1 MSQRSG
7 DPCDAEEVLSS
18 DELMARR
25 AEEYAADCITE
36 EQREAESR
44 DLLEHV
50 APTPVQTCGLCA
62 KPITDPAD
70 ATVFQRA
77 LRAPSII
84 AHGACFA
91 QDLVSTFRISSRGGK
106 AAQALGL
113 DR

>member
-1 MSQRSG
+1 MTQRIG

-18 DELMARR
+18 DDLMARR

-36 EQREAESR
+36 EQRDAESR

-50 APTPVQTCGLCA
+50 APTPVQACGLCPE
-62 KPITDPAD
+62 PITDRAQ
-70 ATVFQRA
+70 ATVFQRSKA
-77 LRAPSII
+77 GPSIL
-84 AHGACFA
+84 AHNACFVA
-91 QDLVSTFRISSRGGK
+91 DLASTFRITSRGGK